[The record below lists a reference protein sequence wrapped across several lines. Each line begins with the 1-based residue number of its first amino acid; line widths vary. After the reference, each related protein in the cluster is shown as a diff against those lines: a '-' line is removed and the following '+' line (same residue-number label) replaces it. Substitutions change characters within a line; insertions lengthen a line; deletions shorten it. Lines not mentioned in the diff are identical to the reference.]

1 MEPVKIVVRFS
12 DGRIKKGYTQDFFPN
27 KPSFHLIR
35 NHTAGSRELE
45 EIRVGDLKAVFFV
58 NTLAGNPD
66 YKERKEFAEDDSP
79 KGRKVEVTFADGE
92 ILQGSVLGYSPKE
105 AGFFLFTADPKSNNM
120 KAFVMNASVKEFR
133 YLVSNTAPASSKG
146 DYQVLIPENCGKLF
160 MISGEERQ
168 VLELV
173 LTKVLGTGSGRE
185 YIEKKLGNSY
195 LKIAEQLLEEMATG

>member
-12 DGRIKKGYTQDFFPN
+12 DGRIKKGHTQDFFTN

-35 NHTAGSRELE
+35 NHPSGSRKPE

-79 KGRKVEVTFADGE
+79 KGRKVEVIFADGE

-105 AGFFLFTADPKSNNM
+105 PGFFFFPADPKSNNT
-120 KAFVMNASVKEFR
+120 KAFVVNASVKEVR
-133 YLVSNTAPASSKG
+133 YLMSNTAAESSKN
-146 DYQVLIPENCGKLF
+146 DYQFLIPENYGKLL
-160 MISGEERQ
+160 MISGEERR
-168 VLELV
+168 VLKLV

-185 YIEKKLGNSY
+185 YIEKQLGNSY
-195 LKIAEQLLEEMATG
+195 LKIAEQLLEEMATD